1 MLRFV
6 LLYLGPT
13 ISLGDHSLYWPVYDE
28 GRNVTLFLIIMTN
41 GSAQDLKT
49 QWEIPN
55 PPESEGRVSFKN
67 HIVDRQTANS
77 TIVIADI
84 QPVDEGIHAVNI
96 SNGCTSKCYSQVF
109 HVYIDGPVLE
119 KHQILCYLRIRLSLQ
134 RPDYMAPKRYIS
146 QQPIPGIPILM
157 PMTFGGTM
165 MESFAV
171 LMTAILPSTLALEVV
186 KGTVHL

>member
-1 MLRFV
+1 MC
-6 LLYLGPT
+6 
-13 ISLGDHSLYWPVYDE
+13 
-28 GRNVTLFLIIMTN
+28 TLM
-41 GSAQDLKT
+41 
-49 QWEIPN
+49 
-55 PPESEGRVSFKN
+55 
-67 HIVDRQTANS
+67 
-77 TIVIADI
+77 
-84 QPVDEGIHAVNI
+84 
-96 SNGCTSKCYSQVF
+96 
-109 HVYIDGPVLE
+109 GPVLE
-119 KHQILCYLRIRLSLQ
+119 KHQILCDLRIRLSLQ